1 MSFQPP
7 RFPAARPARVARPV
21 LSVGRRVRV
30 NCTRDEGCVA
40 LTDAFG
46 NGGAGSLPDGAEVE
60 ILAWRPRGPSG
71 ARYQVQST
79 RDGLEGWVSA
89 DHLRAP
95 AALASPSPGPTP
107 APAADP
113 PRKFGRRR

>member
-1 MSFQPP
+1 MLP
-7 RFPAARPARVARPV
+7 
-21 LSVGRRVRV
+21 VGRRVFV
-30 NCTRDEGCVA
+30 NCPRDEGSVS
-40 LTDAFG
+40 LTDALEK
-46 NGGAGSLPDGAEVE
+46 GGAGSLPDGAEVE
-60 ILAWRPRGPSG
+60 ILAWRPRGPGG

-95 AALASPSPGPTP
+95 AALGPPAPQPTP